1 MRFLQTVVRAVNG
14 LCCMIDVLMD
24 VGDQEATNF
33 ALTVFLCA
41 SLRTVSLEMAH
52 PIALEA
58 LVRRLGH
65 TRFSTFRTVDG

>member
-1 MRFLQTVVRAVNG
+1 
-14 LCCMIDVLMD
+14 MIDVLMD

-33 ALTVFLCA
+33 ALATFLRA
-41 SLRTVSLEMAH
+41 SLRTLSLKMAH

-65 TRFSTFRTVDG
+65 TRFSTFCTVDG